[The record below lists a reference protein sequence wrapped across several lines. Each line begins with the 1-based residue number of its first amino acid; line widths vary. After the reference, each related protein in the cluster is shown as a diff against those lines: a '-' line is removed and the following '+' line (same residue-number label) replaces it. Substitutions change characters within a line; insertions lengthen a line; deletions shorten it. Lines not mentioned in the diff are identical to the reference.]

1 MTITHHPEHPVDRV
15 AMASIRSM
23 LESAKGNINGPGAR
37 KAFDEIMEDVP
48 AASGVTYEAAIVGG
62 VSGWWCR
69 PEEALKGAVILYFH
83 GGGYVVG
90 ASQAY
95 QHFAGQVALRAK
107 VATFVADYRLAPE
120 HPFPAAV
127 EDAQAIY
134 EGLVAEGFTNIVF
147 AGDSA
152 GGGLALTLLWWAVA
166 KAPAGSGPI
175 PRGAAVM
182 SPWTDLALAGESMVT
197 RAKADP
203 LSTQAQ
209 LATMARLYLAGRDPR
224 DPLASPLYGD
234 LTGLPPVRIHVGD
247 DDVLLDDSVR
257 YGERF
262 EREGGTIQ
270 VHTWQGMT
278 HVFPSNVAL
287 LKAAKEAL
295 DDLGDFLNRQLR
307 EDPVAVAACD
317 RSPSKKKRRRL

>member
-1 MTITHHPEHPVDRV
+1 MTTTHHPEHSVDRV
-15 AMASIRSM
+15 AMAPIR
-23 LESAKGNINGPGAR
+23 LTLGSAKGSINGPDAR

-48 AASGVTYEAAIVGG
+48 AAAGVTYEAAIVGG

-95 QHFAGQVALRAK
+95 QHFVGQVATRAK
-107 VATFVADYRLAPE
+107 VAAFVPDYRLAPE
-120 HPFPAAV
+120 YPFPAAV
-127 EDAQAIY
+127 EDAQAVY
-134 EGLVAEGFTNIVF
+134 ESLGGEGFTSMAL

-152 GGGLALTLLWWAVA
+152 GGGLALILLSWAVA
-166 KAPAGSGPI
+166 KARAGSGPI
-175 PRGAAVM
+175 PKGAAVI
-182 SPWTDLALAGESMVT
+182 SPWTDLTLAGESMVT

-203 LSTQAQ
+203 LSTPAS
-209 LATMARLYLAGRDPR
+209 LAALARLYLAGRDPH

-234 LTGLPPVRIHVGD
+234 LAGLPPVRMHVGE
-247 DDVLLDDSVR
+247 DDVLLDDALR

-270 VHTWQGMT
+270 VHTWQGMI

-295 DDLGDFLNRQLR
+295 DDVGDFLNRQLL

-317 RSPSKKKRRRL
+317 ARQNKGQI